1 MIQAVRSAFALP
13 DLRKKILYTFLI
25 LAIYRL
31 FAQVPVPGVNTEVLA
46 NLFGSSQLLD
56 ILDMLSGG
64 AMARFSVMAMG
75 VYPYIT
81 ASIII
86 QLLTP
91 IIPALENLQKE
102 GEQGRTK
109 LNQYTWYLT
118 VPLAL
123 LQAYGQAVIMT
134 QLAGGQPI
142 LQSFGFRD
150 APLTTTAILATMTA
164 GTLFAVWL
172 GELISEQGIG
182 NGTSIIILGGIVT
195 RLPQRMAN
203 LVITQQW
210 LYLLLFVVITT
221 ITVVGIVYIQ
231 EGKLMIWVQYSSRTL
246 GQRGGRLRQTRSVR
260 THIPLRVN
268 MAGMIPLILAQSLMV
283 FPSTIAGYFLPAAG
297 TNPADYT
304 IIQTIAYW
312 TDQIFNPRYNIY
324 WPLYFVAVVLFT
336 YFYTSVIFEQQNMAE
351 NLRKQG
357 ASIPGI
363 RPGKRTEQYLTQ
375 KVRRITLVG
384 ALFLGLVAVLPWLV
398 GIIAQAF
405 GAGVGT
411 ASSTGSSI
419 MIISSTGLLIVVG
432 VVLDTMRQLEAQL
445 QMRHYDKFLRR
456 GILG

>member
-13 DLRKKILYTFLI
+13 DLRKKILITFLI

-31 FAQVPVPGVNTEVLA
+31 FAHVPVPGVNSEAL
-46 NLFGSSQLLD
+46 SQLFESNQLLGLLD
-56 ILDMLSGG
+56 LLSGG
-64 AMARFSVMAMG
+64 AMTNFSIMAMG

-91 IIPALENLQKE
+91 IIPPLEALQRE
-102 GEQGRTK
+102 GEQGRSK

-118 VPLAL
+118 VPLGA

-134 QLAGGQPI
+134 QMSGGVPI
-142 LQSFGFRD
+142 LAEFGFRS
-150 APLTTTAILATMTA
+150 APLTTVTILLTMTA

-195 RLPQRMAN
+195 RLPQNILN
-203 LVITQQW
+203 LVVGQQW
-210 LYLLLFVVITT
+210 LTLIVFAIITI
-221 ITVVGIVYIQ
+221 ITVFGIVIVQ

-268 MAGMIPLILAQSLMV
+268 MAGMIPLIFAQSFMV
-283 FPSTIAGYFLPAAG
+283 FPSTIAGYFMPPVG
-297 TNPADYT
+297 
-304 IIQTIAYW
+304 QTPEGFVQNAAYW
-312 TDQIFNPRYNIY
+312 VDQVFNPQYNVY
-324 WPLYFVAVVLFT
+324 WPLYFLLVVGFT
-336 YFYTSVIFEQQNMAE
+336 YFYTTVIFQQQNMAE

-363 RPGKRTEQYLTQ
+363 RPGKRTETYLTE

-384 ALFLGLVAVLPWLV
+384 ALFLGLVAILPWLV
-398 GIIAQAF
+398 GLF
-405 GAGVGT
+405 MGLFPGASGS
-411 ASSTGSSI
+411 AYTGGGA
-419 MIISSTGLLIVVG
+419 MLISSTGLLIVVG

>member
-1 MIQAVRSAFALP
+1 MIQAVRNAFVLP

-25 LAIYRL
+25 LGIYRL
-31 FAQVPVPGVNTEVLA
+31 AAHVPVPGVNTEGLKQ
-46 NLFGSSQLLD
+46 LFESNQLLGL
-56 ILDMLSGG
+56 LDLLSGG
-64 AMARFSVMAMG
+64 AMATFSVMAMG

-81 ASIII
+81 ASIIL

-91 IIPALENLQKE
+91 IIPALESLQQE
-102 GEQGRTK
+102 GEQGRNK

-118 VPLAL
+118 VPLAA

-134 QLAGGQPI
+134 QMSGGVPI
-142 LQSFGFRD
+142 LETFGFRQD
-150 APLTTTAILATMTA
+150 ALATIAILTTMTA

-195 RLPQRMAN
+195 RLPQRLLGLIVA
-203 LVITQQW
+203 QQW
-210 LYLLLFVVITT
+210 VALALFLIITT
-221 ITVVGIVYIQ
+221 VTVFGIVIIQ

-268 MAGMIPLILAQSLMV
+268 MAGMIPLIFAQSIMV
-283 FPSTIAGYFLPAAG
+283 FPSTIASYFLPPAG
-297 TNPADYT
+297 QDPQGFVQMA
-304 IIQTIAYW
+304 AYW
-312 TDQIFNPRYNIY
+312 VDQIFNPQYTVY
-324 WPLYFVAVVLFT
+324 WPLYFLMVVGFT
-336 YFYTSVIFEQQNMAE
+336 YFYTDVIFQQQNMAE

-363 RPGKRTEQYLTQ
+363 RPGKRTAEYLTQ
-375 KVRRITLVG
+375 KTRRITLVG
-384 ALFLGLVAVLPWLV
+384 ALFLGLVAVLPWIVDLIY
-398 GIIAQAF
+398 GLF
-405 GAGVGT
+405 SGGATGVTGT
-411 ASSTGSSI
+411 SI
-419 MIISSTGLLIVVG
+419 MLISSTGLLITVG
-432 VVLDTMRQLEAQL
+432 VILDTMRQLEAQL

>member
-31 FAQVPVPGVNTEVLA
+31 AAHVPVPGVNTGVLTD
-46 NLFGSSQLLD
+46 LFQQNQLLGL
-56 ILDMLSGG
+56 LDLLSGG
-64 AMARFSVMAMG
+64 AMAQFSVMAMG

-91 IIPALENLQKE
+91 IIPALDNLQKE
-102 GEQGRTK
+102 GEQGRQK
-109 LNQYTWYLT
+109 LNQYTWYIT
-118 VPLAL
+118 VPLAA
-123 LQAYGQAVIMT
+123 LQAYGQAVLMT
-134 QLAGGQPI
+134 QISGQPI
-142 LQSFGFRD
+142 LAQFGFRD
-150 APLTTTAILATMTA
+150 APLTTFAILSSMTA

-195 RLPQRMAN
+195 RLPNSLAGMIA
-203 LVITQQW
+203 TDQW
-210 LYLLLFVVITT
+210 LALMLFVIITT
-221 ITVVGIVYIQ
+221 ITVFGIVIIQ

-268 MAGMIPLILAQSLMV
+268 MAGMIPLIFAQSIMV
-283 FPSTIAGYFLPAAG
+283 FPSTVASYFMAPVGQEPQNFVQSAAFWV
-297 TNPADYT
+297 DR
-304 IIQTIAYW
+304 
-312 TDQIFNPRYNIY
+312 IFNPQYNVY
-324 WPLYFVAVVLFT
+324 WPLYFLLVVGFT
-336 YFYTSVIFEQQNMAE
+336 FFYTSVIFEQQNMAE

-363 RPGKRTEQYLTQ
+363 RPGKRTEQFLTQ

-384 ALFLGLVAVLPWLV
+384 AVFLGIVAVLPWLV
-398 GIIAQAF
+398 DLFLSLIPG
-405 GAGVGT
+405 GAGGI
-411 ASSTGSSI
+411 SGSSV
-419 MIISSTGLLIVVG
+419 MLISSTGLLIVVG
-432 VVLDTMRQLEAQL
+432 VILDTMRQLEAQL
-445 QMRHYDKFLRR
+445 QMRDYDKFLRR
-456 GILG
+456 GLLG

>member
-31 FAQVPVPGVNTEVLA
+31 AAHVPVPGVNTQALNE
-46 NLFGSSQLLD
+46 LFQSNQLLGL
-56 ILDMLSGG
+56 LDLLSGG
-64 AMARFSVMAMG
+64 AMATFSVMAMG

-81 ASIII
+81 ASIIL
-86 QLLTP
+86 QLLQP
-91 IIPALENLQKE
+91 IIPALERLQQE
-102 GEQGRTK
+102 GEQGRQK

-118 VPLAL
+118 VPLAA

-134 QLAGGQPI
+134 QMSGGSPI
-142 LQSFGFRD
+142 LAQFGFQD
-150 APLTTTAILATMTA
+150 APLTTTAILFSMTA
-164 GTLFAVWL
+164 GTMFAVWL

-195 RLPQRMAN
+195 RLPQRLLG
-203 LVITQQW
+203 LVVSQEW
-210 LYLLLFVVITT
+210 LSLILFLVITT
-221 ITVVGIVYIQ
+221 ITVFGIVIIQ

-268 MAGMIPLILAQSLMV
+268 MAGMIPLIFAQAILV
-283 FPSTIAGYFLPAAG
+283 FPSTIASYFMPPLGQDPQG
-297 TNPADYT
+297 FV
-304 IIQTIAYW
+304 QTGAYW
-312 TDQIFNPRYNIY
+312 VDQIFNPQYNIY
-324 WPLYFVAVVLFT
+324 WPLYFLMVVFFT
-336 YFYTSVIFEQQNMAE
+336 YFYTDVIFQQQNMAE

-363 RPGKRTEQYLTQ
+363 RPGKRTEAYLTQ
-375 KVRRITLVG
+375 RVRRITLVG
-384 ALFLGLVAVLPWLV
+384 ALFLGLVAILPWLV
-398 GIIAQAF
+398 GLF
-405 GAGVGT
+405 VSLLPGTSAGIT
-411 ASSTGSSI
+411 TGSNI
-419 MIISSTGLLIVVG
+419 MLISSTGLLIVVG

-456 GILG
+456 GVLG

>member
-1 MIQAVRSAFALP
+1 MIQAVRNAFALP

-31 FAQVPVPGVNTEVLA
+31 AAHVPVPGVNTAGLKQ
-46 NLFGSSQLLD
+46 LFESNQLLGL
-56 ILDMLSGG
+56 LDLLSGG
-64 AMARFSVMAMG
+64 AMATFSVMAMG

-81 ASIII
+81 ASIIL
-86 QLLTP
+86 QLLQP
-91 IIPALENLQKE
+91 IIPALQRLQDE
-102 GEQGRTK
+102 GEEGRNQ
-109 LNQYTWYLT
+109 LNRYTWWLT
-118 VPLAL
+118 VPLAA
-123 LQAYGQAVIMT
+123 LQAYSQAVIMT
-134 QLAGGQPI
+134 QMSGGVPI
-142 LQSFGFRD
+142 LETFGFRS
-150 APLTTTAILATMTA
+150 APLATAAILITMTA
-164 GTLFAVWL
+164 GTIFAVWL

-195 RLPQRMAN
+195 RLPQRLLN
-203 LVITQQW
+203 LIVGQQW
-210 LYLLLFVVITT
+210 AALIIFLIITT
-221 ITVVGIVYIQ
+221 ITVFGIVIIQ

-268 MAGMIPLILAQSLMV
+268 MAGMIPLIFAQSIMV
-283 FPSTIAGYFLPAAG
+283 FPSTIASYFMPPAG
-297 TNPADYT
+297 QSPQGFV
-304 IIQTIAYW
+304 QTAAYW
-312 TDQIFNPRYNIY
+312 VDQVFNPQYTIY

-336 YFYTSVIFEQQNMAE
+336 FFYTTVIFEQQNMAE

-363 RPGKRTEQYLTQ
+363 RPGKRTSEYLTQ
-375 KVRRITLVG
+375 KTRRITLVG

-398 GIIAQAF
+398 GLVAQYVF
-405 GAGVGT
+405 RIG
-411 ASSTGSSI
+411 TGSATTTGNSI

-432 VVLDTMRQLEAQL
+432 VILDTMRQLEAQL

>member
-31 FAQVPVPGVNTEVLA
+31 FAHVPVPGVNSEAL
-46 NLFGSSQLLD
+46 NQLFQSNQLLGL
-56 ILDMLSGG
+56 LDLLSGG
-64 AMARFSVMAMG
+64 AMANFSVMAMG

-91 IIPALENLQKE
+91 IIPALDALQKE
-102 GEQGRTK
+102 GEQGRSK
-109 LNQYTWYLT
+109 LNRWTWYLT
-118 VPLAL
+118 VPLAA

-134 QLAGGQPI
+134 QMSGGVPI
-142 LQSFGFRD
+142 LDSFGFRD
-150 APLTTTAILATMTA
+150 APMTTFAILTTMTA

-195 RLPQRMAN
+195 RLPQNILN
-203 LVITQQW
+203 LIVGQQW
-210 LYLLLFVVITT
+210 LTLILFVVV
-221 ITVVGIVYIQ
+221 TVVTVFGIVIVQ

-268 MAGMIPLILAQSLMV
+268 MAGMIPLIFAQSIMV
-283 FPSTIAGYFLPAAG
+283 FPSTIAGYFLPPAG
-297 TNPADYT
+297 QDPQGFVQSA
-304 IIQTIAYW
+304 AYW
-312 TDQIFNPRYNIY
+312 VDRVFNPQYNVY
-324 WPLYFVAVVLFT
+324 WPLYFIMVVFFT

-363 RPGKRTEQYLTQ
+363 RPGKRTEAYLTE
-375 KVRRITLVG
+375 KVRRVTLMG
-384 ALFLGLVAVLPWLV
+384 ALFLGVVAILPWLV
-398 GIIAQAF
+398 GLFMSLFPGTSGSAYTGG
-405 GAGVGT
+405 GA
-411 ASSTGSSI
+411 
-419 MIISSTGLLIVVG
+419 MLISSTGLLIVVG

-445 QMRHYDKFLRR
+445 QMRHYDKFLRK